1 VKEAKMTN
9 WCPDC
14 GGAHMGP
21 CRSVF
26 GGVVPDF
33 MLEERRRKRRAKARV
48 GTRKLVLV
56 VKKTSKSKKVH
67 IKGGSSRGCCGIDL
81 YPSKQVWDGSESS
94 FELVKEEFDICGRC
108 VDAFKRKL
116 NEDRR

>member
-1 VKEAKMTN
+1 MTN

-14 GGAHMGP
+14 GSAHMGP
-21 CRSVF
+21 CRSVS

-33 MLEERRRKRRAKARV
+33 ILEERRRKRRAKARV
-48 GTRKLVLV
+48 GTRKLVLIV
-56 VKKTSKSKKVH
+56 KDKKTSRRTRKVH
-67 IKGGSSRGCCGIDL
+67 IKRNRNQGCCGIDL
-81 YPSKQVWDGSESS
+81 YPSKMVWEGSESAL
-94 FELVKEEFDICGRC
+94 ELVKEEFDICGRC